1 MRNNT
6 SMTVIDLYNQYLF
19 GKVTVT
25 ISEGSLYIECN
36 QTKDDITYESSIT
49 FDTSKEKLI
58 LTNISFTIHNYRFD
72 TDILIME
79 SNISTY
85 YIHDT
90 LMTILD
96 VVLNRGLKRDG
107 GVQYKYK

>member
-1 MRNNT
+1 MENNI

-36 QTKDDITYESSIT
+36 QTKDGITYESSME
-49 FDTSKEKLI
+49 FDISTEKVV
-58 LTNISFTIHNYRFD
+58 LTNLSLEIHDYKY
-72 TDILIME
+72 ILFRME
-79 SNISTY
+79 STIDT

-96 VVLNRGLKRDG
+96 VVLTKGLKQSG
-107 GVQYKYK
+107 SIQYKYK

>member
-6 SMTVIDLYNQYLF
+6 SMTVIDSYNQYLF

-36 QTKDDITYESSIT
+36 QTKDGITYGSSIT

-58 LTNISFTIHNYRFD
+58 LTNISLEIHDYRLD
-72 TDILIME
+72 NDILFRME
-79 SNISTY
+79 SNIST

-96 VVLNRGLKRDG
+96 VVLTKGLKQSG
-107 GVQYKYK
+107 SIQYKYK